1 MLEDVNSQPHFGERF
16 ALAIGAQRRLEHD
29 EMDDVF
35 LYKGE
40 EVRVK
45 EKVGCVSSADPSLL
59 VLGAKL
65 GALERTVGSARQVL
79 GIVTG
84 VEEGEEDDV

>member
-1 MLEDVNSQPHFGERF
+1 
-16 ALAIGAQRRLEHD
+16 
-29 EMDDVF
+29 MDDVF
-35 LYKGE
+35 NYRGE

-65 GALERTVGSARQVL
+65 GALERTVGSARVVL
-79 GIVTG
+79 GVVTG
-84 VEEGEEDDV
+84 GQGEEDDDV